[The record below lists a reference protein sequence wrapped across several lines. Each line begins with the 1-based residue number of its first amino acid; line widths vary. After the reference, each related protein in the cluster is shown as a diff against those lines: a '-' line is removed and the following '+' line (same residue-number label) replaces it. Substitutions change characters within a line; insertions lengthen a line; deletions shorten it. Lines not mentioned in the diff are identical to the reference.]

1 VTTPQEPTT
10 KQGASTH
17 APPPKPPKPTK
28 RERHRALR
36 QLDEVLERPMI
47 YLGIIWAVLIIVQFT
62 RGLSTLLAALS
73 TMIWIVFIVDFI
85 VRMVLAPYKVAY
97 LKRNWFTALSLFLP
111 ALRIFRLARLL
122 RFAAFGREAS
132 LVRVVSS
139 LNRGMGALG
148 GLLGR
153 RGFGYVAATTVLV
166 TLGGAAGMYA
176 FEHDVPG
183 SGITGYWTAVW
194 WTAMVMTTMG
204 SDYFPRTMQ
213 GRVLCVLL
221 ALYAFTVFG
230 YVTATLATFF
240 VDREAASPES
250 DIPDQKGID
259 ALRREVAG
267 LRSEIQALVAA
278 TGGPARPPDSQP
290 TA

>member
-1 VTTPQEPTT
+1 
-10 KQGASTH
+10 
-17 APPPKPPKPTK
+17 
-28 RERHRALR
+28 
-36 QLDEVLERPMI
+36 
-47 YLGIIWAVLIIVQFT
+47 
-62 RGLSTLLAALS
+62 
-73 TMIWIVFIVDFI
+73 
-85 VRMVLAPYKVAY
+85 
-97 LKRNWFTALSLFLP
+97 
-111 ALRIFRLARLL
+111 
-122 RFAAFGREAS
+122 
-132 LVRVVSS
+132 
-139 LNRGMGALG
+139 
-148 GLLGR
+148 
-153 RGFGYVAATTVLV
+153 
-166 TLGGAAGMYA
+166 
-176 FEHDVPG
+176 
-183 SGITGYWTAVW
+183 VW

-250 DIPDQKGID
+250 DIPDQKGIE

-278 TGGPARPPDSQP
+278 TAGPARPPDTQP

>member
-1 VTTPQEPTT
+1 
-10 KQGASTH
+10 
-17 APPPKPPKPTK
+17 
-28 RERHRALR
+28 
-36 QLDEVLERPMI
+36 MI

-111 ALRIFRLARLL
+111 ALRIFRLARLV
-122 RFAAFGREAS
+122 RFAALGREAS

-250 DIPDQKGID
+250 DIPDQKGIE

-278 TGGPARPPDSQP
+278 TAGPARPPDSQP

>member
-1 VTTPQEPTT
+1 MTTPGPAATSKGT
-10 KQGASTH
+10 SARTS
-17 APPPKPPKPTK
+17 PPKPPKPTK

-36 QLDEVLERPMI
+36 ELDEMLERPMI

-97 LKRNWFTALSLFLP
+97 LKRNWLTALSLFLP
-111 ALRIFRLARLL
+111 ALRVLRLARLV
-122 RFAAFGREAS
+122 RFAFLARGTS

-139 LNRGMGALG
+139 LNRGMAALG

-153 RGFGYVAATTVLV
+153 RGFGYVVATTILV
-166 TLGGAAGMYA
+166 TLIGAAGMYA

-183 SGITGYWTAVW
+183 SGITGYWSAVW

-250 DIPDQKGID
+250 DIPDQKGIE
-259 ALRREVAG
+259 ALRKEVAG
-267 LRSEIQALVAA
+267 LRSEIEALVAA
-278 TGGPARPPDSQP
+278 TSGPGRPPDAQP
-290 TA
+290 TV